1 MDKSTIFFY
10 SHKKESYKT
19 DKWRHIFSQ
28 WTIEPFFEKK
38 AVYDIDK
45 NIPIHYVHGATFKCR
60 EAYMMAHKALLFAKG
75 EYEEINIKIFNKI
88 KKSNSPKTI
97 KALGRKV
104 QGFDGKIWNKFR
116 YKIVTNGNYLQFTQN
131 EQFKKI
137 LINTGDNIL
146 VEASRYDKIWGIGL
160 NEKQAIKV
168 GYKIWN
174 KNGLNLLGKSLM
186 EVRSMLI

>member
-10 SHKKESYKT
+10 SHKKESYKI

-28 WTIEPFFEKK
+28 WTIKPFIGKK
-38 AVYDIDK
+38 AVYDINK
-45 NIPIHYVHGATFKCR
+45 NIPTQYVHGAIFKCR

-75 EYEEINIKIFNKI
+75 EYEEINMKIFNKI
-88 KKSNSPKTI
+88 IKSESPRTI

-137 LINTGDNIL
+137 LTSTKNNII

-160 NEKQAIKV
+160 TEKQAIKL